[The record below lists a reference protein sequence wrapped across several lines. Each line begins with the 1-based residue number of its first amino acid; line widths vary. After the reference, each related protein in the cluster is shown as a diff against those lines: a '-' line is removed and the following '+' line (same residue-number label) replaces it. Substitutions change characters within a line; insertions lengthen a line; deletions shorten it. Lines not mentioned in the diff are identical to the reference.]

1 MFWLLALCAKLLHNL
16 VPPSPQSSSLGFS
29 WDALSLFWNPK
40 NFCWLKHN
48 SKLLGCAQFLSQ
60 HFTVFKGIK
69 LFVTHAIYTSWGLLW
84 GLRWYKIH
92 LPMQETWVWSPGQ
105 EDPLEKEMAT
115 HSRILA
121 WEISRTEVS
130 KGQTQLSDVTTTTSA
145 ATTTSA

>member
-84 GLRWYKIH
+84 WLRWYKIH

>member
-1 MFWLLALCAKLLHNL
+1 MFWLLALCAKLLHN
-16 VPPSPQSSSLGFS
+16 VAPPSPQSSSLRFS

-40 NFCWLKHN
+40 NFCWIKHN

-60 HFTVFKGIK
+60 HFTVFKGTK
-69 LFVTHAIYTSWGLLW
+69 LYVTHAIYTSWGLLW
-84 GLRWYKIH
+84 WLRWYKIH

-130 KGQTQLSDVTTTTSA
+130 KGQTQLSDVATATSA
-145 ATTTSA
+145 AATPSA